1 MLIKTATP
9 LLAVLALGLGACG
22 GGDANS
28 ATGADADSQSAED
41 ARVKFAQ
48 CLREQGIDV
57 EDPGQGGGLR
67 FRRGRG
73 ENPEGPTFEDSGRFE
88 EAAEKC
94 REKYPDAAPP
104 ELSEEQ
110 RQEFQDQAL
119 AFARC
124 MREQGI
130 DMPDPEFGEGGRMT
144 QRMER
149 PADEER
155 FREAEE
161 ACKEFRPERP
171 GGAGPE
177 AGIARPGP

>member
-1 MLIKTATP
+1 MIKTATP

-22 GGDANS
+22 GGDSNS

-48 CLREQGIDV
+48 CLREEGIDV
-57 EDPGQGGGLR
+57 EDPGEGGGLV

-73 ENPEGPTFEDSGRFE
+73 EGPERSLDSDGGRFE

-94 REKYPDAAPP
+94 REKLGDAAPP

-130 DMPDPEFGEGGRMT
+130 DFPDPEFGEGGRMR
-144 QRMER
+144 QRVEGNV
-149 PADEER
+149 DEAR
-155 FREAEE
+155 MREAEE
-161 ACKEFRPERP
+161 ACKEFRPEP
-171 GGAGPE
+171 PGGGAG
-177 AGIARPGP
+177 GARRGP

>member
-9 LLAVLALGLGACG
+9 ILAVLALGLGACG

-28 ATGADADSQSAED
+28 ATGADSDAQSAED

-57 EDPGQGGGLR
+57 EDPGEGGGLR
-67 FRRGRG
+67 FRSGRG
-73 ENPEGPTFEDSGRFE
+73 EKADGPTFEDSGRFGE
-88 EAAEKC
+88 AEKEC
-94 REKYPDAAPP
+94 REKLGDDFAPR
-104 ELSEEQ
+104 ELSEEE
-110 RQEFQDQAL
+110 RQEFQDQVL

-130 DMPDPEFGEGGRMT
+130 DMPDPEFGEGGRIT
-144 QRMER
+144 QRMDR

-161 ACKEFRPERP
+161 ACKEFRPEPPGGGP
-171 GGAGPE
+171 GGARRGP
-177 AGIARPGP
+177 

>member
-22 GGDANS
+22 GGE
-28 ATGADADSQSAED
+28 ATSTAGADSQSAED

-48 CLREQGIDV
+48 CLREEGIEV
-57 EDPGQGGGLR
+57 EDPGEGGRLH
-67 FRRGRG
+67 FRQGRG
-73 ENPEGPTFEDSGRFE
+73 EGPERALEEGGRFE

-94 REKYPDAAPP
+94 REKLGDAAPP

-110 RQEFQDQAL
+110 RQEFQDRAL

-130 DMPDPEFGEGGRMT
+130 DFPDPEFGEGGRIT
-144 QRMER
+144 QRMEAPR
-149 PADEER
+149 DEGR
-155 FREAEE
+155 VREAEK
-161 ACKEFRPERP
+161 ACKEFRPEPPDGGP
-171 GGAGPE
+171 GGPRIE
-177 AGIARPGP
+177 P

>member
-22 GGDANS
+22 GGEATS
-28 ATGADADSQSAED
+28 AGGADTDSQSAED
-41 ARVKFAQ
+41 SRVAFAQ

-57 EDPGQGGGLR
+57 EDPGEGGGLLL
-67 FRRGRG
+67 RRGG
-73 ENPEGPTFEDSGRFE
+73 GEGPERSLDDGGRFE

-94 REKYPDAAPP
+94 REKLGDAAPP

-110 RQEFQDQAL
+110 REEFQDQAL

-130 DMPDPEFGEGGRMT
+130 DMPDPEFGEGGRFT
-144 QRMER
+144 QRMDR
-149 PADEER
+149 PADEKR

-161 ACKEFRPERP
+161 ACKEFRPEPPGGPGGP
-171 GGAGPE
+171 GGARRGP
-177 AGIARPGP
+177 